1 MLETLGIDARLLENA
16 AFAVR
21 AGFGQEAA
29 RVVLV
34 TLTSSVSASIFTV
47 TMDAQSGVVLSAN
60 EFDANCLTTL
70 LYENNTSWC
79 RSLWPKNSPRRSS
92 PTRRS

>member
-1 MLETLGIDARLLENA
+1 
-16 AFAVR
+16 VR

-29 RVVLV
+29 RVAVV

-70 LYENNTSWC
+70 LYENNTSWV
-79 RSLWPKNSPRRSS
+79 PQPMAEEQPEEEF